1 MTRVHVIGAGLL
13 GASTGLAL
21 RRAGHEVT
29 LADTSPTAAALARD
43 LGAGELADA
52 TSAVPEV
59 VVVATPPDVTP
70 DVVVRALGQWPQ
82 AVVTDVASVKGAVLR
97 AVRAGLADSG
107 AEDQLARY
115 VGSHPMAGRERSG
128 AIAARADLF
137 DGRAWV
143 VSPHPASDPAAVG
156 AVRSL
161 AADTGAAVVEMGPD
175 EHDAA
180 VAVVSHVPQVAS
192 TLVAGRLASVAP
204 EALGLAGQGVRDVT
218 RIAASDPVL
227 WTQILAGNAPAVAG
241 VLESLRDDLDRVI
254 AALRALET
262 AGPAPS
268 SAAAPGTR
276 AVLAGVL
283 EAGNVGRALVP
294 GKHGAPPTPYA
305 LVEVIVPDEPGALA
319 RLLTDVGD
327 AGVNLEELRIDH
339 GLGQPFGLAEV
350 AVLPAAAA
358 ASNDWGWPCPSV
370 SIPAE
375 ASCGHC

>member
-1 MTRVHVIGAGLL
+1 M
-13 GASTGLAL
+13 
-21 RRAGHEVT
+21 
-29 LADTSPTAAALARD
+29 
-43 LGAGELADA
+43 GAGEP
-52 TSAVPEV
+52 TVGRMGEV
-59 VVVATPPDVTP
+59 IGDTVHFDIVDKAGKDLSIPGTDMPAQYLLPPRSVVN
-70 DVVVRALGQWPQ
+70 LQ
-82 AVVTDVASVKGAVLR
+82 
-97 AVRAGLADSG
+97 
-107 AEDQLARY
+107 
-115 VGSHPMAGRERSG
+115 
-128 AIAARADLF
+128 
-137 DGRAWV
+137 DG
-143 VSPHPASDPAAVG
+143 AAVG
-156 AVRSL
+156 
-161 AADTGAAVVEMGPD
+161 EMGPD

-358 ASNDWGWPCPSV
+358 PLTAALRERGWRLT
-370 SIPAE
+370 
-375 ASCGHC
+375 GD

>member
-327 AGVNLEELRIDH
+327 AGVNLEELQIDH

-358 ASNDWGWPCPSV
+358 PLTAALRERGWRLT
-370 SIPAE
+370 
-375 ASCGHC
+375 GD